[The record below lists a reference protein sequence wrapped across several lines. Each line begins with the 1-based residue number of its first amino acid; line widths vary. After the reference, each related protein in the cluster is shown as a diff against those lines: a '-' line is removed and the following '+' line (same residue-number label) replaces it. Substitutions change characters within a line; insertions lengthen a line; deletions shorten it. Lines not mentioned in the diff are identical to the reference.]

1 MRGNGDKIH
10 PVSPFLRFSDSPFLF
25 PMSTTRLDISL
36 LLIALA
42 LVATGTVMIY
52 SASSVLGEM
61 RFESSSFFLNRWLL
75 RAGLALLLMTL
86 VMRVNYQVWALLAKP
101 LLILGVGLLLAVALQ
116 KLLSGNAGIRGAHR
130 WIQVASVS
138 FQPSELVKLI
148 LVIYLAE
155 SLARRQAHLHEIRE
169 FGHHAAVVAA
179 VAGLIVLQPDL
190 GMAVGLG
197 AVAALMMVVAG
208 VRLRYMFGSALAA
221 LPLLYV
227 LIFWVGYRKD
237 RIEAFLSRGEHI
249 QGKGY
254 QITQSLVGLASGG
267 LTGVGLGQSHQKF
280 LFLPDPHTDFVFS
293 ILGEEWG
300 LLGTVTVVVLFLLF
314 GLTGFRIARRAPDLH
329 GFLLSVGV
337 TSLVLVYALLNVGV
351 VTAVLPTTGLPL
363 PFISYGGSS
372 LMLTLIGVGI
382 LLNVARQ
389 GVAPQTP
396 LAPMTGALDWPPR
409 PGRGT

>member
-1 MRGNGDKIH
+1 MPN
-10 PVSPFLRFSDSPFLF
+10 
-25 PMSTTRLDISL
+25 TRLDISL
-36 LLIALA
+36 LLITLA
-42 LVATGTVMIY
+42 LVAIGTVMIY

-86 VMRVNYQVWALLAKP
+86 VMRVNYQVWARLAKP
-101 LLILGVGLLLAVALQ
+101 LLILGVGLLLAVVLQ
-116 KLLSGNAGIRGAHR
+116 KLLSGHAGIRGAHR
-130 WIQVASVS
+130 WIQIASIT

-148 LVIYLAE
+148 LVIYMAE
-155 SLARRQAHLHEIRE
+155 SLARRHSHIHEPRE
-169 FGHHAAVVAA
+169 FAHHAAVVVA
-179 VAGLIVLQPDL
+179 VAGLIILQPDL

-197 AVAALMMVVAG
+197 TVAALMMVVAG
-208 VRLRYMFGSALAA
+208 VRMRYMIGSALAA
-221 LPLLYV
+221 LPVLYV

-237 RIEAFLSRGEHI
+237 RIEAFVSRSEHV

-267 LTGVGLGQSHQKF
+267 LTGVGLGHSHQKF

-300 LLGTVTVVVLFLLF
+300 LLGTVTVVALFLLF
-314 GLTGFRIARRAPDLH
+314 GLIGFRIARRAPDLH
-329 GFLLSVGV
+329 GFLLSVGI
-337 TSLVLVYALLNVGV
+337 TSLVLMYALLNIGV

-389 GVAPQTP
+389 GTP
-396 LAPMTGALDWPPR
+396 PSTSFTSMTGALVWPPQT
-409 PGRGT
+409 GRGT